1 MTEIEDLSARLLALE
16 TVVQQLLTHL
26 AVRTEDPPRWV
37 ETRRTLAMH
46 VVHGDPSFAGDPD
59 ARAWME
65 HAIDGFFGQ
74 VKAVV
79 DAYGVGTNGPAMR

>member
-16 TVVQQLLTHL
+16 TVVRQLLTHL
-26 AVRTEDPPRWV
+26 AIRAEDPPRWV
-37 ETRRTLAMH
+37 ETRRTPAMH
-46 VVHGDPSFAGDPD
+46 AVQGDPSFAGDPD

-74 VKAVV
+74 VQAVV
-79 DAYGVGTNGPAMR
+79 EAYSTGTSGPVMR

>member
-16 TVVQQLLTHL
+16 TVVRQLLTHL
-26 AVRTEDPPRWV
+26 AVRAEDPPRWV

-46 VVHGDPSFAGDPD
+46 AVHGDPSFAGDPD

-65 HAIDGFFGQ
+65 HAIDGFFCQ
-74 VKAVV
+74 VQAVV
-79 DAYGVGTNGPAMR
+79 EAYSAGTSGPVMR

>member
-16 TVVQQLLTHL
+16 TVVRQLLTHL
-26 AVRTEDPPRWV
+26 AIRAEDPPRWV

-46 VVHGDPSFAGDPD
+46 AVQGDPSFAGHPD

-65 HAIDGFFGQ
+65 DAIDGFFGQ
-74 VKAVV
+74 VQAVV
-79 DAYGVGTNGPAMR
+79 EAYSAGTSGPVMR

>member
-1 MTEIEDLSARLLALE
+1 MTEIENLSARLLALE

-26 AVRTEDPPRWV
+26 AIRTEDPPRWV

-46 VVHGDPSFAGDPD
+46 AVHGDPSFAGDPD

-74 VKAVV
+74 VQAVV
-79 DAYGVGTNGPAMR
+79 DAHGVGTTSPAMR